1 MTGEKIT
8 REQMKEK
15 LVFFIARRNG
25 IGSRL
30 KAISFQLCIITIL
43 ARDLRSNTLYFSVS
57 NQWTNA
63 LTSGNKGKSVEL

>member
-1 MTGEKIT
+1 MTGEIIT

-43 ARDLRSNTLYFSVS
+43 ARD
-57 NQWTNA
+57 
-63 LTSGNKGKSVEL
+63 